1 MSECIICK
9 GKKPKD
15 IGREF
20 DFYEL
25 DDFEASVAPYIWDE
39 SDIWTIKVNGL
50 SIDFYLTQAQ
60 EDINHGIA
68 YKNTKFYNIISK
80 LICSNVKLAMW
91 YDIYYENLPVYNT
104 LDDILSL
111 CYMGIIDSSGM
122 CEVYFK
128 MI

>member
-15 IGREF
+15 IGNEF
-20 DFYEL
+20 VFYGL
-25 DDFEASVAPYIWDE
+25 NDFEASVAPYIWDE
-39 SDIWTIKVNGL
+39 PDIWTIKVNGL

-68 YKNTKFYNIISK
+68 YKDTIFYNIISK

-91 YDIYYENLPVYNT
+91 YDIYYEDLPVYNT

-111 CYMGIIDSSGM
+111 CYMGITDSSGM
-122 CEVYFK
+122 CEIYFK